1 MMDIL
6 TSITDLSQQVIFF
19 PVRHHSPKVA
29 ELVRELARDIQPNVI
44 LIEGPADYMP
54 QFDELYLEHQLP
66 IAIYSYVRLL
76 TGQRL
81 GAFYPFSIYSPEWQ
95 AILVG
100 KEIGA
105 DVQFIDM
112 PWAELAT
119 MEEEP
124 IIHRYADS
132 RLGQSNY
139 VKELCDEL
147 GVDGFDALWDK
158 LFEVQTEMSPQNYLE
173 RAHTFMYH
181 LRETAN
187 FIRHSDIER
196 EAFMISKIREA
207 LDIYSGKILVV
218 TGGFHSS
225 ALYERLHNVPDRDEN
240 AYEPVDLDRGIALTP
255 YSYHR
260 LDSLTGYESGMPN
273 PGFYHQ
279 VWVDQETES
288 THDTHRTLLK
298 QTALM
303 LRDRKQSV
311 TPADLIAVDTTA
323 HALASLRGHQ
333 RVWRRDL
340 IDGIISALVKDEL
353 AYDFSH
359 PFLNAIH
366 ELFRGNLIGRLAEGT
381 AVPPLAE
388 QINETLKNYDLV
400 PTPSKHGIT
409 LDLMQ
414 SDELERSRILHQL
427 RVLGIPGFHQKG
439 KRVANSDETHEEWLI
454 YWQPEFDAAVI
465 ERTIY
470 GATLVDASRAR
481 LHETLGDIENPTAT
495 DASSVLLDAAL
506 MGMPESNNFYL
517 GLTHIIGNDQSF
529 FTVTSALDT
538 LLFLYRFDQVLD
550 TSKHTDVGQLLSDTF
565 THGVWLL
572 QTLGVVQDRDKDL
585 LDGLRALQETYERCG
600 EILKIGRSEFVELFM
615 SISHDDEQTPVMR
628 GAVSGVLLLLNEAD
642 DEAIL
647 KDMRYFS
654 QPEQLGDFLTGLFFM
669 AREPIQRNPDM
680 LQRIDDLITN
690 YADDDFLIAVPSLR
704 LAFSFFTPR
713 EKHHIAH
720 QLFEDVGVDPYQ
732 ALAVDYNAT
741 LHVLAFETELFN
753 QLTQYGLWE
762 GD

>member
-1 MMDIL
+1 MENL
-6 TSITDLSQQVIFF
+6 TSTDERVVFF
-19 PVRHHSPKVA
+19 PVRHHSPLA
-29 ELVRELARDIQPNVI
+29 ARLIREMAYDIQPDAI

-54 QFDELYLEHQLP
+54 QFDELYLGHQLP
-66 IAIYSYVRLL
+66 IAIYSYVRVL

-81 GAFYPFSIYSPEWQ
+81 GAFYPFSVYSPEWQ

-119 MEEEP
+119 IEQEP

-132 RLGQSNY
+132 RLGQSGY
-139 VKELCDEL
+139 VHQLCEEL
-147 GVDGFDALWDK
+147 GVDSFDALWDK
-158 LFEVQTEMSPQNYLE
+158 LFEVQSDMTVQGYLD
-173 RAHTFMYH
+173 RAHVFMYH
-181 LRETAN
+181 LRATAH
-187 FIRHSDIER
+187 FIRQSDIAR
-196 EAFMISKIREA
+196 EAFMMARIREA
-207 LDIYSGKILVV
+207 LDTHDGQILVV

-225 ALYERLHNVPDRDEN
+225 ALYKRLHDAPHNDEN
-240 AYEPVDLDRGIALTP
+240 DYEPVDLDRGIALTP

-260 LDSLTGYESGMPN
+260 LDNLTGYESGMPN

-279 VWVDQETES
+279 VWLDAETQS
-288 THDTHRTLLK
+288 QDATHRTLLK

-303 LRDRKQSV
+303 LRERKQSV

-366 ELFRGNLIGRLAEGT
+366 ELFRGDLIGRLGEGT
-381 AVPPLAE
+381 AIPPLAT
-388 QINETLKNYDLV
+388 QINETLANYDL
-400 PTPSKHGIT
+400 TPKPAAREIP
-409 LDLMQ
+409 LDLMKPT
-414 SDELERSRILHQL
+414 DLERSRIMHQL
-427 RVLGIPGFHQKG
+427 RVLGVPGFVPIGQ
-439 KRVANSDETHEEWLI
+439 RNANSDETSEAWKLK
-454 YWQPEFDAAVI
+454 WQPEFDAAVI

-481 LHETLGDIENPTAT
+481 LHENLGDIENPTAT
-495 DASSVLLDAAL
+495 DASKILLDAAL
-506 MGMPESNNFYL
+506 MGMPESDNFYRGL
-517 GLTHIIGNDQSF
+517 GEVIRNDQSF

-538 LLFLYRFDQVLD
+538 LLYLYRFDQVLG

-585 LDGLRALQETYERCG
+585 LKGLRALQETFERCG
-600 EILKIGRSEFVELFM
+600 DILKIERDEFVHLFA

-628 GAVSGVLLLLNEAD
+628 GAVSGVLLLLGEAD
-642 DEAIL
+642 DEAVL
-647 KDMRYFS
+647 RDMRYFS
-654 QPEQLGDFLTGLFFM
+654 EPEKLGDFLTGLFYM
-669 AREPIQRNPDM
+669 AREPIQRHPDM
-680 LQRIDDLITN
+680 LQRIDELLCG
-690 YADDDFLIAVPSLR
+690 YHDDDFLIAVPSLR

-720 QLFEDVGVDPYQ
+720 ELFEDTDISPYQ
-732 ALAVDYNAT
+732 ALQVDYNAT
-741 LHVLAFETELFN
+741 VQVLAFETELFN
-753 QLTQYGLWE
+753 QLAHYGLWE
-762 GD
+762 DN